1 MSTLEFW
8 ETMSGAYHFVDK
20 PHDERPMSFTI
31 RAKSPPLFRF
41 LRHPEVE
48 IEGEVFAPGLANHRY
63 VRGTLGMDVLRTGT
77 LPYRFKFVGDDGK
90 SYVFQGRKDVSP
102 LALLETMTALPG
114 SIRDERGVEV
124 AVALLRFDVRS
135 DLLTFLRSFRLAKT

>member
-31 RAKSPPLFRF
+31 RAKSPPLLQF
-41 LRHPEVE
+41 LRRPEVE
-48 IEGEVFAPGLANHRY
+48 IEGEVFAPGLANHRH

-77 LPYRFKFVGDDGK
+77 LPYHFKFVGDDGK
-90 SYVFQGRKDVSP
+90 SYVFRGQKDVSP
-102 LALLETMTALPG
+102 FALLETMTALPG
-114 SIRDERGVEV
+114 SIRDEGGVEV
-124 AVALLRFDVRS
+124 AVALLRFDARS
-135 DLLTFLRSFRLAKT
+135 DLLTFLRSFRLAKV